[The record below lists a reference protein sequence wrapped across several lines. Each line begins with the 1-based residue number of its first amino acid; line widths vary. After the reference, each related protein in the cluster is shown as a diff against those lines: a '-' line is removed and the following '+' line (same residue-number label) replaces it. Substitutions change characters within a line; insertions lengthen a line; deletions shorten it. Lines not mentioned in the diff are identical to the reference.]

1 MSDTHGVWQNWAGNQ
16 TMDPARVERP
26 VSTEDVARIVR
37 AAGAARVKA
46 IGSGHSFTG
55 IGLTDGVLLSL
66 ERMDRVLAVDSA
78 TCQVTVQAGMQLHR
92 LNDALQTAGLGL
104 TNMGDVAVQSV
115 AGALS
120 TGTHGTG
127 RDSGALA
134 AQVVGLELVL
144 ADGSVLSC
152 SAVEHPDVFAV
163 ARVGL
168 GALGVV
174 TAATLQAEPALLL
187 RAQEAP
193 APLDEVLDGFEDRGA
208 TNEHVEFYWFPHT
221 DVALGKRNNR
231 TPGPAEP
238 LPRGR
243 RFVEDELLGNGAFEL
258 TCRLGRALPRVIPSI
273 NRTIARAAS
282 ARSYADL
289 APAVFTSP
297 RRVRFCE
304 MEYAVPRSALPGV
317 VRELRDLPERLGL
330 QVSFPV
336 EVRVAPADD
345 VPLSTAYGRDSAY
358 IAVHVFRGTDPRPWF
373 DAVEAVVRAVDG
385 RPHWGKLHSLG
396 KDDLRGL
403 YPRFQDFLDVRDQLD
418 PQRRFTNDYL
428 DRVLGP

>member
-1 MSDTHGVWQNWAGNQ
+1 MSHTHRVWQNWAGNQ

-66 ERMDRVLAVDSA
+66 DRMDRVLAVDSA

-193 APLDEVLDGFEDRGA
+193 APLEEVLDGFEDLVA
-208 TNEHVEFYWFPHT
+208 ANEHVEFYWFPHT
-221 DVALGKRNNR
+221 DVALVKRNNR

-238 LPRGR
+238 LPRAR

-258 TCRLGRALPRVIPSI
+258 ACRLGRALPRVIPSI

-282 ARSYADL
+282 SRSYADL
-289 APAVFTSP
+289 APTVFTSP

-358 IAVHVFRGTDPRPWF
+358 VAVHVFRGTDPRPWF
-373 DAVEAVVRAVDG
+373 DAVEAVVREVDG

-396 KDDLRGL
+396 EDDLRGL